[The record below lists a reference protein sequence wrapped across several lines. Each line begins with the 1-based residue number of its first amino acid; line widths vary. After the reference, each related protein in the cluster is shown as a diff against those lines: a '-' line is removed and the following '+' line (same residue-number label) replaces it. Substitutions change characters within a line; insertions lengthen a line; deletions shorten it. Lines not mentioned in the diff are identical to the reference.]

1 MNFPA
6 SLFPE
11 SLYWGAHVAY
21 LLLMGWALFS
31 APWHMLRSRENLHVF
46 LGASVVLLVLWS
58 LKAGLHP
65 GMSFHLLGATLLM
78 LMFGWQF
85 AFFAISFILLWQMG
99 FGIIQPFS
107 FSLNALLMGAL
118 PSLLSFALLRLS
130 LRYLP
135 HHFFVYT
142 LVNAYFSAAVVMAVV
157 VLSASG
163 LLLCCSPYDWALL
176 KRSYLP
182 FIPMMV
188 FAEGFFTG
196 MLATSM
202 VLFRPE
208 WIGSFDDQRYL
219 KGK

>member
-1 MNFPA
+1 MNLPA
-6 SLFPE
+6 DLLPAPIYWLAHI
-11 SLYWGAHVAY
+11 LYM
-21 LLLMGWALFS
+21 LLMLWAAYT
-31 APWHMLRSRENLHVF
+31 APWYKLRQRGNLNVL
-46 LGASVVLLVLWS
+46 LGASVLLLLIWN
-58 LKAGLHP
+58 LRAGVHP
-65 GMSFHLLGATLLM
+65 GLSFHLLGATLFM

-85 AFFAISFILLWQMG
+85 ALFAISFVMLWQMG

-118 PSLLSFALLRLS
+118 PSLLSFVLLRLS

-135 HHFFVYT
+135 HHFFIYT
-142 LVNAYFSAAVVMAVV
+142 LVNAYFSAALVMAAVV
-157 VLSASG
+157 VSASA
-163 LLLCCSPYDWALL
+163 LLLCCGPYEWEML
-176 KRSYLP
+176 RNRYLP

>member
-1 MNFPA
+1 MNLPADLFPA
-6 SLFPE
+6 TI
-11 SLYWGAHVAY
+11 YWVAHALY
-21 LLLMGWALFS
+21 LLLMLWAAYT
-31 APWHMLRSRENLHVF
+31 APWYKLRQQGNFNIL
-46 LGASVVLLVLWS
+46 LGTSVLLLLIWNI
-58 LKAGLHP
+58 KAGVHP
-65 GMSFHLLGATLLM
+65 GLSFHLLGATLLM

-85 AFFAISFILLWQMG
+85 SLFAISFILLWQVG
-99 FGIIQPFS
+99 FGVIDPFS

-118 PSLLSFALLRLS
+118 PSLLSFGLLRLS
-130 LRYLP
+130 LRHLP

-157 VLSASG
+157 VLSASA

-176 KRSYLP
+176 KRGYLP